1 MIIEPQDPR
10 PPQTSASAP
19 PPAQKKRPYK
29 GFRFFKDLPNATV
42 IYGLGSSLFFIAAF
56 SLLSR
61 RLWFA
66 SFLVLLIGACLA
78 GFAHYFLK
86 HQE

>member
-1 MIIEPQDPR
+1 MII
-10 PPQTSASAP
+10 PPQKPQNPKASDSK
-19 PPAQKKRPYK
+19 PALKKTPYK
-29 GFRFFKDLPNATV
+29 GFRLLKDVPNATV
-42 IYGLGSSLFFIAAF
+42 IYGLGASLFFIASF

-61 RLWFA
+61 RLWFS
-66 SFLVLLIGACLA
+66 SFLVLLIGGCLA

>member
-1 MIIEPQDPR
+1 M
-10 PPQTSASAP
+10 
-19 PPAQKKRPYK
+19 
-29 GFRFFKDLPNATV
+29 KDVPNATV
-42 IYGLGSSLFFIAAF
+42 IYGLGASLFFIASF

-61 RLWFA
+61 RLWFS
-66 SFLVLLIGACLA
+66 SFLVLLIGGCLA